1 MSGMG
6 GRTTSRRSEVGLII
20 AVVGAE
26 STGKTTLAHQL
37 AQALASQGHD
47 AVVVHETLRTF
58 CEAHGRTPSVDEQ
71 AGIALAHSER
81 IAQAA
86 SLHAVVIADTTALM
100 TAVYSDFIFD
110 DHSLYPLAMAHH
122 QQAAVTL
129 LTALDLPWV
138 PDGHQRDGPHVQR
151 PVDERVRR
159 ALIDAGLGF
168 TVVGGQGEAR
178 LAQALAVVC
187 HALGAPARAAM
198 QGQGSGPSWR
208 WVCDDCDDPEAHAA
222 GLISRLR

>member
-1 MSGMG
+1 MNDMDA
-6 GRTTSRRSEVGLII
+6 RSAGHSECGLII

-26 STGKTTLAHQL
+26 STGKTTLAHQM

-58 CEAHGRTPSVDEQ
+58 CEQHGRTPRVDEQ
-71 AGIALAHSER
+71 AGIALEHSER

-86 SLHAVVIADTTALM
+86 SHHAVVIADTTALM

-110 DHSLYPLAMAHH
+110 DHGLYPLAMAHH

-151 PVDERVRR
+151 PVDERVRH
-159 ALIDAGLGF
+159 ALIGAGLGF

-178 LAQALAVVC
+178 LAQALAVVR

-198 QGQGSGPSWR
+198 QGQGGGPSWK
-208 WVCDDCDDPEAHAA
+208 WVCDDCDDPEAHVA
-222 GLISRLR
+222 GLITRLR